1 VADLQI
7 NCKQESEVGIT
18 HVGVQDNGIQS
29 ISKVIAWI
37 DRGHT
42 FYTLEDNK
50 RAGVYKKQHPESK
63 RWFLTTNPD
72 DMNENNLGFLPTCY

>member
-1 VADLQI
+1 MADLQI

-18 HVGVQDNGIQS
+18 HVGVHNNGIQS

-37 DRGHT
+37 DRGNT
-42 FYTLEDNK
+42 FYTLENNK
-50 RAGVYKKQHPESK
+50 RAIVHKKQHSESK

-72 DMNENNLGFLPTCY
+72 DMNENNLGFLPSCY

>member
-1 VADLQI
+1 MANLLI
-7 NCKQESEVGIT
+7 TCKQESEGRIT
-18 HVGVQDNGIQS
+18 HVEVQNNGIQS

-50 RAGVYKKQHPESK
+50 RAVVYKKQHPESK

>member
-1 VADLQI
+1 MADLQI
-7 NCKQESEVGIT
+7 TCIQESEVGIT
-18 HVGVQDNGIQS
+18 HVEVQDNGIQS

-42 FYTLEDNK
+42 FYALENYQ
-50 RAGVYKKQHPESK
+50 RAIVHKKQHPESK

-72 DMNENNLGFLPTCY
+72 DMNENNLDFLPTCY

>member
-1 VADLQI
+1 MADLQI
-7 NCKQESEVGIT
+7 TCIQESEGRIT
-18 HVGVQDNGIQS
+18 HVEVQDNGVQS

-42 FYTLEDNK
+42 FYALKNYQ
-50 RAGVYKKQHPESK
+50 RAIVHKKQHPESK

-72 DMNENNLGFLPTCY
+72 DMNENNLGFLSTCY

>member
-1 VADLQI
+1 MADLQI
-7 NCKQESEVGIT
+7 TCIQESEGRIT
-18 HVGVQDNGIQS
+18 HVEVQDNGIQS

-50 RAGVYKKQHPESK
+50 RAVVHKKQHPESK

-72 DMNENNLGFLPTCY
+72 DMNENNLDFLPTC

>member
-1 VADLQI
+1 VANLLI
-7 NCKQESEVGIT
+7 TCIQENEGRIT
-18 HVGVQDNGIQS
+18 HVEVQDNGIQS

-42 FYTLEDNK
+42 FYALEDNK
-50 RAGVYKKQHPESK
+50 RAIIHKKQHPGSK

-72 DMNENNLGFLPTCY
+72 DTNENNLDFLPTC

>member
-1 VADLQI
+1 MADLQI
-7 NCKQESEVGIT
+7 TCIQESEGRIT
-18 HVGVQDNGIQS
+18 HVEVQFNGIQS

-42 FYTLEDNK
+42 FYALENYQ
-50 RAGVYKKQHPESK
+50 RAIVHKKQHTDSK

-72 DMNENNLGFLPTCY
+72 DMNENNLDFLPTC

>member
-1 VADLQI
+1 MANLLI
-7 NCKQESEVGIT
+7 TCIQESEGRIT
-18 HVGVQDNGIQS
+18 HVEVQDNGIQS

-42 FYTLEDNK
+42 FYALENYQ
-50 RAGVYKKQHPESK
+50 RAVVYKKQHPESK

-72 DMNENNLGFLPTCY
+72 DRNENNLDFLPTCK

>member
-1 VADLQI
+1 MADLQI
-7 NCKQESEVGIT
+7 TCIQESEGRIT

-50 RAGVYKKQHPESK
+50 KASVYKKQHPESK

-72 DMNENNLGFLPTCY
+72 DTNENNLDFLSTC

>member
-1 VADLQI
+1 MADLQI
-7 NCKQESEVGIT
+7 TCIQESEGRIT

-37 DRGHT
+37 DRGNA
-42 FYTLEDNK
+42 FYALENYE
-50 RAGVYKKQHPESK
+50 RAIVHKKQHPESK

-72 DMNENNLGFLPTCY
+72 DMNENNLDFLPTCK

>member
-1 VADLQI
+1 VANLQI
-7 NCKQESEVGIT
+7 TCIQESEVGIT
-18 HVGVQDNGIQS
+18 HVKVQDNGIQS

-42 FYTLEDNK
+42 FYALENYQ
-50 RAGVYKKQHPESK
+50 RAIVHKKQHPESK

-72 DMNENNLGFLPTCY
+72 DMNENNLDFLPTCY

>member
-1 VADLQI
+1 MADLQI
-7 NCKQESEVGIT
+7 TCKQESEGRIT
-18 HVGVQDNGIQS
+18 HVEVQDNGIQP

-42 FYTLEDNK
+42 FYTLENNQ
-50 RAGVYKKQHPESK
+50 RAEVYKKQHPESK

-72 DMNENNLGFLPTCY
+72 DINENNLDFLPAC

>member
-1 VADLQI
+1 MADLQI
-7 NCKQESEVGIT
+7 TCKQESKVGIT

-37 DRGHT
+37 DREHT

-50 RAGVYKKQHPESK
+50 RAEVYKKRHSESK

-72 DMNENNLGFLPTCY
+72 DTNENNLGFLPTCY

>member
-1 VADLQI
+1 MADLQI
-7 NCKQESEVGIT
+7 TCIRESGGRIT
-18 HVGVQDNGIQS
+18 HVGVQDNGIPP

-50 RAGVYKKQHPESK
+50 RAEVYKKQHPESK

-72 DMNENNLGFLPTCY
+72 DMNENNLGFLPTCN

>member
-7 NCKQESEVGIT
+7 TCIQKSEVGIT
-18 HVGVQDNGIQS
+18 HVGVQDNDIQS

-42 FYTLEDNK
+42 FYTLENYQ
-50 RAGVYKKQHPESK
+50 RAIVHKKQHPESK

-72 DMNENNLGFLPTCY
+72 DTNENNLGFLPTCY

>member
-1 VADLQI
+1 MANLLI
-7 NCKQESEVGIT
+7 TCIQESEGRIT
-18 HVGVQDNGIQS
+18 HVEVQDNGIQS

-50 RAGVYKKQHPESK
+50 KASVYKKQHPESK

-72 DMNENNLGFLPTCY
+72 DMNENNLDFLPIC

>member
-1 VADLQI
+1 MANLQI
-7 NCKQESEVGIT
+7 TCIQESEGRIT
-18 HVGVQDNGIQS
+18 HVEVQDNGIQS

-50 RAGVYKKQHPESK
+50 KASVYKKQHPESK

-72 DMNENNLGFLPTCY
+72 DMNENNLDFLPTC

>member
-7 NCKQESEVGIT
+7 TCKQESEVGIT
-18 HVGVQDNGIQS
+18 HVRVQDNGIQS

-50 RAGVYKKQHPESK
+50 RAVVHKKQHPESK

-72 DMNENNLGFLPTCY
+72 DMNENNLGFLPACY

>member
-1 VADLQI
+1 MADLQI
-7 NCKQESEVGIT
+7 TCIQESEGRIT

-37 DRGHT
+37 DRGNT
-42 FYTLEDNK
+42 FYTLENNK
-50 RAGVYKKQHPESK
+50 RAVVYKKQHSESK

-72 DMNENNLGFLPTCY
+72 DINENNLDFLPTC

>member
-7 NCKQESEVGIT
+7 TCIQESEGRIT
-18 HVGVQDNGIQS
+18 HVKVQDNGIQS

-50 RAGVYKKQHPESK
+50 RAVVHKKQYPESK

-72 DMNENNLGFLPTCY
+72 DMNENNLDFLPIC

>member
-1 VADLQI
+1 MANLQI
-7 NCKQESEVGIT
+7 TCIQESEGRIT
-18 HVGVQDNGIQS
+18 HVEVQDNGIQS

-42 FYTLEDNK
+42 FYTLENNK
-50 RAGVYKKQHPESK
+50 RAVVYKKQHPESK

>member
-1 VADLQI
+1 MADLQI
-7 NCKQESEVGIT
+7 TCIQESEGRIT
-18 HVGVQDNGIQS
+18 HVKVQDNGIQS

-50 RAGVYKKQHPESK
+50 RAVVHKKQHPESK

-72 DMNENNLGFLPTCY
+72 DMNENNLDFLPIC

>member
-7 NCKQESEVGIT
+7 TCIQESEGRIT

-50 RAGVYKKQHPESK
+50 KASVYKKQHPESK

-72 DMNENNLGFLPTCY
+72 DTNENNLDFLSTC